1 MVVSLDIPN
10 AYIINPS
17 SAIVADGSPVLSR
30 RERTA
35 NAGAAGNTQGK
46 TQGLKLP
53 ISSTPS
59 KWPSVVHP
67 ETPIVH
73 SHIAHVENPQ
83 AVQRIE
89 ELPVDQPRVVMHQ
102 MHGTTTTSHQ
112 SSSLQSSSLQSSSFH
127 QLSRKKS
134 IHRLSESTSKLASS
148 HSGGLT
154 RSQSFRG
161 PARSRPAG
169 GPTRSRSHSF
179 HGTRPVRTN

>member
-1 MVVSLDIPN
+1 MVVSLDIPI

-35 NAGAAGNTQGK
+35 NAGAAGNTQSR

-53 ISSTPS
+53 ILSTLS
-59 KWPSVVHP
+59 KGPSVVHP

-102 MHGTTTTSHQ
+102 VHGTTTTSHQ
-112 SSSLQSSSLQSSSFH
+112 SNSLQSSSLH

-154 RSQSFRG
+154 RSQSFG
-161 PARSRPAG
+161 GLARSRPAG
-169 GPTRSRSHSF
+169 GPTRSRSQSF